1 MGFFCVF
8 FQGEKQEVT
17 TSEMLRQSNSFLKVV
32 NIPCRNSKVSF
43 PAYALA
49 LLA

>member
-1 MGFFCVF
+1 MFPCVF
-8 FQGEKQEVT
+8 FGGEKQGVT

-32 NIPCRNSKVSF
+32 NIYCRNSKVSF
-43 PAYALA
+43 PAYAVA